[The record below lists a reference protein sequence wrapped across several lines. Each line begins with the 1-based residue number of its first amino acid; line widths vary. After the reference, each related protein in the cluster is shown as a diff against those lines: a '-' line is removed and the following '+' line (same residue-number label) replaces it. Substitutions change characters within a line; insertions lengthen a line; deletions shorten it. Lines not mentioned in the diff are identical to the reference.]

1 MCYFAWFPAVA
12 SIVKD
17 DFATQWD
24 CGISVDFVIRDGLFE
39 FVKGCVETIRVVL
52 DEPNTDLNPSF

>member
-1 MCYFAWFPAVA
+1 MA

-39 FVKGCVETIRVVL
+39 FVKGCVETIRG
-52 DEPNTDLNPSF
+52 FG